1 MAGSSAQITFAFLA
15 KDAASKSIN
24 AIGRNI
30 KGLGSTAKTIGKGIA
45 VGIGAIAAGFAAAAY
60 AAKGFVQ
67 SAIEDIAAQTKL
79 VSVLQARKMAT
90 EDNLAAVENL
100 IKAGQALA
108 FTDDEVRAGIASA
121 TQFTKSFADAQKIL
135 ATAQDVARAK
145 NISLEAATELV
156 GKAYQGNTKGLKSL
170 GIETKKGAKGLQVL
184 TAINSK
190 FAGVAAKNADTVS
203 AQFEI
208 FRIKIDEAK
217 ESIGGALLPAVMK
230 VFKALQPVVD
240 SLLGDLENK
249 LPDLEK
255 FANTIAEK
263 LVKQIPKW
271 VATAKRELPP
281 LIDKVKEF
289 FSEATKFSDGAVK
302 ALGPDG
308 LITTGIAA
316 IGFKIGGLKGAL
328 AGALTKGFSD
338 VGLGPF
344 ESLLA
349 GAVGS
354 AVLAGIVEGLA
365 GQAALLAIAAFK
377 TKMTAAATIPTPIPG
392 VPAPGPSG
400 GGTNPITS
408 LFGTITTAIGGAIG
422 VGATG
427 VGLALAGFAAM
438 FVAQTAVQE
447 DKFNAHQKGIDSFVD
462 TLVRPWTWPGALGDI
477 FRGNN
482 AGEDILPFL
491 APAFVD
497 PMTQK
502 YANGDP
508 TLRSFGGVYNSP
520 MAAKYSSPEFNVY
533 VGGSA
538 VADAVVP
545 ILTRD
550 YSVNPKG
557 GR

>member
-1 MAGSSAQITFAFLA
+1 LA

-24 AIGRNI
+24 AIGRNL
-30 KGLGSTAKTIGKGIA
+30 KGLGNTAKTIGKGIA
-45 VGIGAIAAGFAAAAY
+45 IGIGAIAAGFAAAAY

-67 SAIEDIAAQTKL
+67 SAVEDLAAQTKL
-79 VSVLQARKMAT
+79 IAVLEARKMAT
-90 EDNLAAVENL
+90 EANLAAVEDL

-108 FTDDEVRAGIASA
+108 FTDDEVRAGIATA

-135 ATAQDVARAK
+135 TTAQDVARAK
-145 NISLEAATELV
+145 NISLEEATSLV

-170 GIETKKGAKGLQVL
+170 GIEVKKGAKGLTIL

-240 SLLGDLENK
+240 SLLGDLEKK

-255 FANTIAEK
+255 FANTIADK
-263 LVKQIPKW
+263 LVRQIPKW

-281 LIDKVKEF
+281 LINKVKEF
-289 FSEATKFSDGAVK
+289 FLEATKFSDSAVK

-308 LITTGIAA
+308 LVTTGIAA

-354 AVLAGIVEGLA
+354 AILAGLAEGLA
-365 GQAALLAIAAFK
+365 SQAALALIAAFK
-377 TKMTAAATIPTPIPG
+377 ARMIVASSIPTPIPG
-392 VPAPGPSG
+392 G
-400 GGTNPITS
+400 GG
-408 LFGTITTAIGGAIG
+408 GGIPP
-422 VGATG
+422 VIPPVG
-427 VGLALAGFAAM
+427 VGLGAATTAATAATGATAVAGFGLGTVIAAIAAPFALALGL
-438 FVAQTAVQE
+438 
-447 DKFNAHQKGIDSFVD
+447 K
-462 TLVRPWTWPGALGDI
+462 ALGVKE
-477 FRGNN
+477 NS
-482 AGEDILPFL
+482 L
-491 APAFVD
+491 AVSGMDPAMIAAAIAQN
-497 PMTQK
+497 P
-502 YANGDP
+502 NPSP
-508 TLRSFGGVYNSP
+508 TY
-520 MAAKYSSPEFNVY
+520 NVY

-538 VADAVVP
+538 VAGAVVP
-545 ILTRD
+545 ILARE

>member
-1 MAGSSAQITFAFLA
+1 MAGQSAQITFAFLA

-24 AIGRNI
+24 AIGRNL
-30 KGLGSTAKTIGKGIA
+30 KSLGGVAKTIGKGIA
-45 VGIGAIAAGFAAAAY
+45 IGIGAIAAGFAAAAY

-79 VSVLQARKMAT
+79 VSVLQARKLAT
-90 EDNLAAVENL
+90 EANLAAVDEL
-100 IKAGQALA
+100 IKAGQNLA
-108 FTDDEVRAGIASA
+108 FTDDEIRAGIATA

-135 ATAQDVARAK
+135 TTAQDVARAK
-145 NISLEAATELV
+145 GISLEEATALV
-156 GKAYQGNTKGLKSL
+156 GKAYQGNTRGLKQL
-170 GIETKKGAKGLQVL
+170 GIETKKGAKGLAVL
-184 TAINSK
+184 TSINRK

-230 VFKALQPVVD
+230 VFKALQPIVD
-240 SLLGDLENK
+240 SLLGDLEKK
-249 LPDLEK
+249 LPDLEQ
-255 FANTIAEK
+255 FANTIADK
-263 LVKQIPKW
+263 LVRQIPKW

-281 LIDKVKEF
+281 LIEKVKSF
-289 FSEATKFSDGAVK
+289 FLEATKFSDSAVK

-354 AVLAGIVEGLA
+354 AILAGLAEGLA
-365 GQAALLAIAAFK
+365 SQAALALIAAFK
-377 TKMTAAATIPTPIPG
+377 ARMTAASSIPTPIPG
-392 VPAPGPSG
+392 G
-400 GGTNPITS
+400 GGGGGVPPIIP
-408 LFGTITTAIGGAIG
+408 GGGAAATTGLGALAASFAAPLAVVAAGAVAMTGIFAIGAKLITQG
-422 VGATG
+422 
-427 VGLALAGFAAM
+427 
-438 FVAQTAVQE
+438 
-447 DKFNAHQKGIDSFVD
+447 D
-462 TLVRPWTWPGALGDI
+462 TLAERERKWAEWERSKRTP
-477 FRGNN
+477 
-482 AGEDILPFL
+482 
-491 APAFVD
+491 
-497 PMTQK
+497 
-502 YANGDP
+502 
-508 TLRSFGGVYNSP
+508 SFGGKFLDP
-520 MAAKYSSPEFNVY
+520 MSAKYSTPEFNVY
-533 VGGSA
+533 VGGTA

-545 ILTRD
+545 ILARD

-557 GR
+557 GK

>member
-45 VGIGAIAAGFAAAAY
+45 IGIGAIAAGFAAAAY

-67 SAIEDIAAQTKL
+67 SAVEDLAAQTKL
-79 VSVLQARKMAT
+79 VSILQARKMAT
-90 EDNLAAVENL
+90 EENLAAVENL

-108 FTDDEVRAGIASA
+108 FTDDEVRAGIATA

-145 NISLEAATELV
+145 NISLEEATALV
-156 GKAYQGNTKGLKSL
+156 GKAYQGNTRGLKLL
-170 GIETKKGAKGLQVL
+170 GIETKKGAKGLSVL
-184 TAINSK
+184 TSINRK
-190 FAGVAAKNADTVS
+190 FAGVAAKNAETVS

-240 SLLGDLENK
+240 SLLGDLDKK

-255 FANTIAEK
+255 FANTIADK
-263 LVKQIPKW
+263 LVRQIPKW

-281 LIDKVKEF
+281 LINKVKEF
-289 FSEATKFSDGAVK
+289 FLEATKFSDGAVK

-338 VGLGPF
+338 IGLGPF

-349 GAVGS
+349 GAVSS
-354 AVLAGIVEGLA
+354 AILAGLAEGLA
-365 GQAALLAIAAFK
+365 SQAALALIAAFK
-377 TKMTAAATIPTPIPG
+377 VRMTGAATIPTPIPG
-392 VPAPGPSG
+392 G
-400 GGTNPITS
+400 GGGGVPPIIPAGGAAATTGLGAIASS
-408 LFGTITTAIGGAIG
+408 LALPLGVIAAGGAAMLGLFAIGGKLL
-422 VGATG
+422 TG
-427 VGLALAGFAAM
+427 GKSVEEREKEWADWEKSL
-438 FVAQTAVQE
+438 
-447 DKFNAHQKGIDSFVD
+447 
-462 TLVRPWTWPGALGDI
+462 RPP
-477 FRGNN
+477 
-482 AGEDILPFL
+482 
-491 APAFVD
+491 
-497 PMTQK
+497 
-502 YANGDP
+502 
-508 TLRSFGGVYNSP
+508 SFGGTFSDP
-520 MAAKYSSPEFNVY
+520 MSAKYSSPQFNVY
-533 VGGSA
+533 VGADA

-545 ILTRD
+545 VISRD
-550 YSVNPKG
+550 FRTSPRG

>member
-24 AIGRNI
+24 AIGRNL
-30 KGLGSTAKTIGKGIA
+30 KGLGSVAKTIGKGIA
-45 VGIGAIAAGFAAAAY
+45 IGIAAIGAAFGAAAY

-90 EDNLAAVENL
+90 EENLAVVENL

-108 FTDDEVRAGIASA
+108 FTDDEVRAGIATA
-121 TQFTKSFADAQKIL
+121 TQFTKSFADAQAIL
-135 ATAQDVARAK
+135 TTAQDVARAK
-145 NISLEAATELV
+145 GISLEEATSLV

-170 GIETKKGAKGLQVL
+170 GIETKKGAKGLAVL

-240 SLLGDLENK
+240 SLLGDLDKK

-255 FANTIAEK
+255 FANTIADK
-263 LVKQIPKW
+263 LVRNIPKW

-289 FSEATKFSDGAVK
+289 FLEATKFSDGAVK

-338 VGLGPF
+338 IGLGPF
-344 ESLLA
+344 ESLLL
-349 GAVGS
+349 GAVSS
-354 AVLAGIVEGLA
+354 AVLAGLAEGLA
-365 GQAALLAIAAFK
+365 SQAALAIIAGFK
-377 TKMTAAATIPTPIPG
+377 ARMTAAATIPTP
-392 VPAPGPSG
+392 VPSG
-400 GGTNPITS
+400 GPGGAPIVAPGVG
-408 LFGTITTAIGGAIG
+408 LLGTIAAALTGLLAVSQLQYAAQDEALKAMEAGKAPLWQTLVSPWLWPGAIG
-422 VGATG
+422 D
-427 VGLALAGFAAM
+427 L
-438 FVAQTAVQE
+438 
-447 DKFNAHQKGIDSFVD
+447 
-462 TLVRPWTWPGALGDI
+462 
-477 FRGNN
+477 FRGQQ
-482 AGEDILPFL
+482 
-491 APAFVD
+491 PAFTLPDGTMTND
-497 PMTQK
+497 PMTAK
-502 YANGDP
+502 YANGNP
-508 TLRSFGGVYNSP
+508 NARSFGGVYTSP
-520 MAAKYSSPEFNVY
+520 MTAKYSSPEFNVY
-533 VGGSA
+533 VGGTA

>member
-30 KGLGSTAKTIGKGIA
+30 KGLGTTAKTIGKGIA
-45 VGIGAIAAGFAAAAY
+45 IGIGAIAAGFAAAAY

-79 VSVLQARKMAT
+79 VSILQARKMAT
-90 EDNLAAVENL
+90 EENLAAVEDL
-100 IKAGQALA
+100 IKAGQNLA
-108 FTDDEVRAGIASA
+108 FTDDEIRAGIATA

-135 ATAQDVARAK
+135 TTAQDVARAK
-145 NISLEAATELV
+145 GISLEEATSLV
-156 GKAYQGNTKGLKSL
+156 GKAYQGNTRGLKAL
-170 GIETKKGAKGLQVL
+170 GIETKKGAKGLAVL

-230 VFKALQPVVD
+230 VFKALQPVID
-240 SLLGDLENK
+240 SLLGDLEGK

-255 FANTIAEK
+255 FANTIADK
-263 LVKQIPKW
+263 LVRQIPKW

-289 FSEATKFSDGAVK
+289 FTEATKFSDGAVK

-338 VGLGPF
+338 VGFGPF
-344 ESLLA
+344 ESLLL
-349 GAVGS
+349 GSVSS
-354 AVLAGIVEGLA
+354 AVLAGVAEGLA
-365 GQAALLAIAAFK
+365 SQAALALIATFK
-377 TKMTAAATIPTPIPG
+377 ARMTAAATIPTPIPG
-392 VPAPGPSG
+392 GGTTTPTVVPTG
-400 GGTNPITS
+400 GGGGILGTLSKLVLPAMIVAWGVQTAQDMLAAHEVENTKFVKDYLNGGAMPDWSGTLPPIIPNTGTTTNVNQELSVNID
-408 LFGTITTAIGGAIG
+408 GDAIG
-422 VGATG
+422 
-427 VGLALAGFAAM
+427 
-438 FVAQTAVQE
+438 TAVVE
-447 DKFNAHQKGIDSFVD
+447 WSF
-462 TLVRPWTWPGALGDI
+462 
-477 FRGNN
+477 
-482 AGEDILPFL
+482 
-491 APAFVD
+491 
-497 PMTQK
+497 
-502 YANGDP
+502 
-508 TLRSFGGVYNSP
+508 S
-520 MAAKYSSPEFNVY
+520 NV
-533 VGGSA
+533 G
-538 VADAVVP
+538 P
-545 ILTRD
+545 
-550 YSVNPKG
+550 G
-557 GR
+557 GRRP

>member
-1 MAGSSAQITFAFLA
+1 VAGSSAQITFAFLA

-24 AIGRNI
+24 AIGRNL
-30 KGLGSTAKTIGKGIA
+30 KGLGSVAKTIGKGIA
-45 VGIGAIAAGFAAAAY
+45 IGIAAIGAAFGAAAY

-90 EDNLAAVENL
+90 EENLAVVENL

-108 FTDDEVRAGIASA
+108 FTDDEVRAGIATA
-121 TQFTKSFADAQKIL
+121 TQFTKSFADAQAIL
-135 ATAQDVARAK
+135 TTAQDVARAK
-145 NISLEAATELV
+145 GISLEEATSLV

-170 GIETKKGAKGLQVL
+170 GIETKKGAKGLAVL

-240 SLLGDLENK
+240 SLLGDLDKK

-255 FANTIAEK
+255 FANTIADK
-263 LVKQIPKW
+263 LVRNIPKW

-289 FSEATKFSDGAVK
+289 FLEATKFSDGAVK

-338 VGLGPF
+338 IGLGPF
-344 ESLLA
+344 ESLLL
-349 GAVGS
+349 GAVSS
-354 AVLAGIVEGLA
+354 AVLAGLAEGLA
-365 GQAALLAIAAFK
+365 SQAALAIIAGFK
-377 TKMTAAATIPTPIPG
+377 ARMTAAATIPTP
-392 VPAPGPSG
+392 VPSG
-400 GGTNPITS
+400 GPGGAPIVAPGVG
-408 LFGTITTAIGGAIG
+408 LLGTIAAALTGLLAVSQLQYAAQDEALKAMEAGKAPLWQTLVSPWLWPGAIG
-422 VGATG
+422 D
-427 VGLALAGFAAM
+427 L
-438 FVAQTAVQE
+438 
-447 DKFNAHQKGIDSFVD
+447 
-462 TLVRPWTWPGALGDI
+462 
-477 FRGNN
+477 FRGQQ
-482 AGEDILPFL
+482 
-491 APAFVD
+491 PAFTLPDGTMTND
-497 PMTQK
+497 PMTAK
-502 YANGDP
+502 YANGNP
-508 TLRSFGGVYNSP
+508 NARSFGGVYTSP
-520 MAAKYSSPEFNVY
+520 MTAKYSSPEFNVY
-533 VGGSA
+533 VGGTA

>member
-24 AIGRNI
+24 AIGRNL
-30 KGLGSTAKTIGKGIA
+30 KGLGTTAKTIGKGIA
-45 VGIGAIAAGFAAAAY
+45 IGIGAIAAGFAAAAY
-60 AAKGFVQ
+60 AAKGFVE
-67 SAIEDIAAQTKL
+67 SAIDDIAAQTKL

-90 EDNLAAVENL
+90 EANLAAVEDL

-108 FTDDEVRAGIASA
+108 FTDDEIRAGIATA

-135 ATAQDVARAK
+135 TTAQDVARAK
-145 NISLEAATELV
+145 GISLEEATSLV

-170 GIETKKGAKGLQVL
+170 GIETKKGAKGLTVL
-184 TAINSK
+184 TAINAK

-240 SLLGDLENK
+240 SLLGDLDKK

-255 FANTIAEK
+255 FANTIADK
-263 LVKQIPKW
+263 LVRNIPKW

-281 LIDKVKEF
+281 LINKVKEF
-289 FSEATKFSDGAVK
+289 FLEATKFSDSAVK

-354 AVLAGIVEGLA
+354 AILAGLAEGLA
-365 GQAALLAIAAFK
+365 SQAALALIAAFK
-377 TKMTAAATIPTPIPG
+377 ARMTAASSIPTPIPG
-392 VPAPGPSG
+392 G
-400 GGTNPITS
+400 GGGGGVPPIIPKGGLPATTGLGALASS
-408 LFGTITTAIGGAIG
+408 LAVPLGVVAAGAVAMTGIFAIGAKLITQG
-422 VGATG
+422 
-427 VGLALAGFAAM
+427 
-438 FVAQTAVQE
+438 
-447 DKFNAHQKGIDSFVD
+447 D
-462 TLVRPWTWPGALGDI
+462 TLAERERKWAEWERSKRIP
-477 FRGNN
+477 
-482 AGEDILPFL
+482 
-491 APAFVD
+491 
-497 PMTQK
+497 
-502 YANGDP
+502 
-508 TLRSFGGVYNSP
+508 SFGGTFNDP
-520 MAAKYSSPEFNVY
+520 MSAKYSSPEFNVY

-538 VADAVVP
+538 VAGAVVP
-545 ILTRD
+545 ILARE

-557 GR
+557 GK